1 MESDHVTLYSS
12 DTRHSQMN
20 EENEKGMGVLI
31 SPKWEQNLLPILINY
46 YKLENGSGLV
56 QVIP

>member
-20 EENEKGMGVLI
+20 EENEKGMGGVFWLAQSENRI
-31 SPKWEQNLLPILINY
+31 SFP
-46 YKLENGSGLV
+46 S
-56 QVIP
+56 

>member
-20 EENEKGMGVLI
+20 EENEKGMGGGVFWLAQSENRI
-31 SPKWEQNLLPILINY
+31 SFP
-46 YKLENGSGLV
+46 S
-56 QVIP
+56 